1 MGEAGNQNESLWPSD
16 GLQTASL
23 LFASAQLRARA
34 QRPSSGLAPSG
45 QAVEERRQIGDR
57 VDDVVGV
64 RLRKSAGKRDHR
76 KIMSDDG
83 YLVLRPGPNFD
94 WLMGNPA
101 PAKTSPPGQNP
112 TGDDRHDPGEHAK
125 RLP

>member
-1 MGEAGNQNESLWPSD
+1 MMVQGVGHRATKEETMGM
-16 GLQTASL
+16 
-23 LFASAQLRARA
+23 RANK
-34 QRPSSGLAPSG
+34 
-45 QAVEERRQIGDR
+45 
-57 VDDVVGV
+57 VGAW
-64 RLRKSAGKRDHR
+64 LRKSAGKRDHR

-125 RLP
+125 WLP